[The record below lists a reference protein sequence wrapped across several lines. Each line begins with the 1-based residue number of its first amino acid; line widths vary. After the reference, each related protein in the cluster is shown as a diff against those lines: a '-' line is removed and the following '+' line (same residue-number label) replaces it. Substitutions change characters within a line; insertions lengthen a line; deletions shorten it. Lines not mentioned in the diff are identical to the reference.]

1 MVQKLALYKNPS
13 IKMSLKFRMK
23 YWKQAQLLKRLK
35 KLLSKEVIVEYS
47 RELSDFVSI
56 VFTRQKKDHID
67 QSRRR

>member
-56 VFTRQKKDHID
+56 VLTRQKKNHID